1 MSAISISDELMT
13 RAMHPRLE
21 FGASLLQERSR
32 NWGRYLLITAPPVW
46 NTVEKMISR
55 SPAQVLFVNNMD
67 RQEIEQI
74 EKGLPSFDTI
84 VGIGGGMSMDLAKY
98 VAWKRDLE
106 PVLAPSIASVDACV
120 TNAIAVRDENKVR
133 YIGFVVPQ
141 VVISDFALMRS
152 APPELNR
159 AGIGDLLSIHTGRW
173 DWELAGKKGE
183 VVYVPEI
190 GRGALA
196 ILDRLEQMAGEI
208 NEVSEAG
215 LQWLIESYAK
225 ENELCLQVG
234 HSRPEEGSEHFFAYN
249 LERRTKRSYLHG
261 ELVCLG
267 VVLMSRLQQ
276 NDPARVEGLIRRCG
290 VRYQPRELGLSR
302 ADVEQALLSLYDYTQ
317 EEKLFFSIINER
329 TIDETTAQ
337 GLCAGLEFL

>member
-1 MSAISISDELMT
+1 MSAIPISKELMT

-21 FGASLLQERSR
+21 FGAGLLRERSR
-32 NWGRYLLITAPPVW
+32 SWGRYLLITAPPVW
-46 NTVEKMISR
+46 NTVEKMIGQA
-55 SPAQVLFVNNMD
+55 PAQVLFVDNMD
-67 RQEIEQI
+67 RQEIERL

-84 VGIGGGMSMDLAKY
+84 VGVGGGMSMDLAKF

-141 VVISDFALMRS
+141 AVISDFTLMRS

-173 DWELAGKKGE
+173 DWELAGEKGE
-183 VVYVPEI
+183 VAYVPEI

-196 ILDRLEQMAGEI
+196 IVDRLEQMADEI
-208 NEVSEAG
+208 NQVSAAA
-215 LQWLIESYAK
+215 LQWLIEAYAK

-249 LERRTKRSYLHG
+249 LERRTQRSFIHG

-267 VVLMSRLQQ
+267 VVLMSRLQR
-276 NDPARVEGLIRRCG
+276 NDPVRAENLIQRCG
-290 VRYQPRELGLSR
+290 ARYQPRELGLSR
-302 ADVEQALLSLYDYTQ
+302 ADVEQALLSLGEYTR
-317 EEKLFFSIINER
+317 EEKLFYSIINKR
-329 TIDETTAQ
+329 TIDEITAP